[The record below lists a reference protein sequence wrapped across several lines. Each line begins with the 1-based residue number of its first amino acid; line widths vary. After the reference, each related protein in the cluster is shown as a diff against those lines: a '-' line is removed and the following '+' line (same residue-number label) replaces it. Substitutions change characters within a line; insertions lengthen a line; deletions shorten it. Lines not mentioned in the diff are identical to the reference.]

1 MKISIYISIFLFSIN
16 LFAKECTFSRANSAG
31 ESKYTE
37 QHSIN
42 TNIPGH
48 SLRVFSVEVTPKNPS
63 KNCEGLT
70 ITKSVFWGMSNYQY
84 KNGNVSG
91 NWETTY
97 NDGSTMFGTF
107 TANSQSPKDSN
118 KNSMSIGSNQ
128 VLGGTKTYKNVSGY
142 GITKT
147 EFNPEKK
154 YISGESTIYY
164 NVN

>member
-1 MKISIYISIFLFSIN
+1 MKILIYIVLLLFN
-16 LFAKECTFSRANSAG
+16 FTLLAKECTFSRTNTAG

-37 QHSIN
+37 QYSIN

-48 SLRVFSVEVTPKNPS
+48 SLRIFSVEVTPKKPS

-107 TANSQSPKDSN
+107 TANSQSPKDIN
-118 KNSMSIGSNQ
+118 KNSMSVGSNQ
-128 VLGGTKTYKNVSGY
+128 ILGGTKTYKNVSGY

-147 EFNPEKK
+147 EFNPETK

-164 NVN
+164 TLN

>member
-1 MKISIYISIFLFSIN
+1 MKILIFISILLFSIN
-16 LFAKECTFSRANSAG
+16 LFAKECTFSRTKSAA
-31 ESKYTE
+31 ESKYTG
-37 QHSIN
+37 QCSIK

-48 SLRVFSVEVTPKNPS
+48 SLRVFSVEVIPKNPS
-63 KNCEGLT
+63 KNCEELT
-70 ITKSVFWGMSNYQY
+70 ITKVNFFGMSNYQY

-107 TANSQSPKDSN
+107 TANSQSPKDIN

-128 VLGGTKTYKNVSGY
+128 ILGGTKTYKNVSGY

-147 EFNPEKK
+147 GFNPEKK

-164 NVN
+164 TLN

>member
-1 MKISIYISIFLFSIN
+1 MKILTFILVLLFNFN
-16 LFAKECTFSRANSAG
+16 LFAKECTFSRENSAG

-37 QHSIN
+37 QYSIK

-48 SLRVFSVEVTPKNPS
+48 SLRVFSVEVVPKNPA

-107 TANSQSPKDSN
+107 TANSQSPKN
-118 KNSMSIGSNQ
+118 VNQNSMSIGSNQ
-128 VLGGTKTYKNVSGY
+128 IIGGTKTYRNVSGY

-154 YISGESTIYY
+154 YISGKSTIYY
-164 NVN
+164 TLN